1 MALLSQNISL
11 RIEMERLE
19 RFKEKK
25 LNLNLIQEEKDFVRK
40 KNLTQQEKSAKMRS
54 NLIQSEEEKE
64 NRDSQNIMESLS
76 LKVIMLDW
84 EFPWEMLD
92 PSFILLT
99 VSSLIVIFEYL
110 LDDLV
115 YLYSIILLSN
125 FITANYHE

>member
-1 MALLSQNISL
+1 
-11 RIEMERLE
+11 
-19 RFKEKK
+19 
-25 LNLNLIQEEKDFVRK
+25 
-40 KNLTQQEKSAKMRS
+40 MRS

-64 NRDSQNIMESLS
+64 NRDCQKITESLS
-76 LKVIMLDW
+76 LKAIMLDW

-99 VSSLIVIFEYL
+99 VSSLIVILKYL